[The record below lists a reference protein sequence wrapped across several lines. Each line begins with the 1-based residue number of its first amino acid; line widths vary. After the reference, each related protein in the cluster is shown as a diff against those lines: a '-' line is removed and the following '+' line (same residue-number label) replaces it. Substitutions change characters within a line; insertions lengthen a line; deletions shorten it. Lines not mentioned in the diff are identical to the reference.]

1 MNSREYIIFGA
12 GKTGE
17 RVVYQHYKDINISCF
32 WDNTKTGELLGYPIE
47 KPEVGRNAYI
57 IVATMAYLGI
67 REQLLQMGYCEF
79 EDFIPYQI
87 FGRKIAIAYG
97 NCHLEAIKK
106 YLERHRGFDSTYG
119 FYPFPMIQI
128 WKNSKENLMDVLRRC
143 ALFIHQSIRK
153 DNGYGEKYAS
163 EYLLQHIPKTCEV
176 IAVPNLYGL
185 PKYLFPQLDY
195 VKLTLHGNWYPFFVD
210 GNMVEWIKEG
220 KNLYDIKNYIIG
232 GGGISKR
239 CYCRNVE
246 SICE

>member
-12 GKTGE
+12 GKNGE

-32 WDNTKTGELLGYPIE
+32 WDNIKTGELLGYPIE
-47 KPEVGRNAYI
+47 KPEAGRNAYI
-57 IVATMAYLGI
+57 IVAAMSYLEI
-67 REQLLQMGYCEF
+67 REQLLQMGYREF
-79 EDFIPYQI
+79 EDFIPHQI
-87 FGRKIAIAYG
+87 FRKKIAVAYG

-106 YLERHRGFDSTYG
+106 YLERHKEFDAIYG

-128 WKNSKENLMDVLRRC
+128 WKTTKENLMDVLSRC

-163 EYLLQHIPKTCEV
+163 EYLLQYIPKTCEV

-185 PKYLFPQLDY
+185 PKYLFPQLNY

-210 GNMVEWIKEG
+210 ENMVEWIKEG
-220 KNLYDIKNYIIG
+220 KSLHDIKNIL
-232 GGGISKR
+232 
-239 CYCRNVE
+239 
-246 SICE
+246 